1 MFYGVFNGKD
11 DEFYCV
17 FNNEDDEVTTTNRTN
32 HK

>member
-17 FNNEDDEVTTTNRTN
+17 FINEDDEVTTTNGTN